1 LVKKMKT
8 TTKED
13 KLLNYYALLK
23 IISGTVL
30 GIFYGV
36 LNVDPLLAWVLSLI
50 ILGIIVTFYRYYFNL
65 QSIRLLNMAVM
76 HGTAGYIVSIIMFWG
91 LTYTLLYG

>member
-1 LVKKMKT
+1 MVKKMKT
-8 TTKED
+8 VTKED

-23 IISGTVL
+23 ITSGTVL

-36 LNVDPLLAWVLSLI
+36 LNIDPLLAWVLSLI
-50 ILGIIVTFYRYYFNL
+50 ILGIIVAFYRYYFNL